1 MAEAKDTL
9 HRQLTLLRL
18 IPEYPRYTSSQ
29 TLHEKLHER
38 GFKVDLRTVQRDL
51 NRLSTPFSLISQVK
65 GGRNEWSHAKDAPL
79 DLRDMEPATA
89 LALYLAESHL
99 KSLLPQSVLDLLGP
113 QFSKARNYLDDLDQ
127 NNLAHWARRVRAHPN
142 GKALLPAQ
150 VNADVWHA
158 VSIALLE
165 RRQLKVDYLSRST
178 TECKQ
183 RLLHPAGLISRHSI
197 SYLLASVDGYSDIR
211 QFALHRIQNAG
222 CLDATAQQTEP
233 LDLDHY
239 IRRGGF
245 NSPAPVEEVEL
256 VADVSPQIAW
266 LLSETPLSQE
276 QSLEPL
282 EGSDWQRLRAKVPDD
297 QETQWWVFGL
307 GENVRVWEPQMWV
320 EVIGRKLEI
329 LREIYEREGGDNTT
343 FRRSMEDRKQAEKV
357 SLQYTAQE

>member
-18 IPEYPRYTSSQ
+18 TPRFPHYISTQ
-29 TLHEKLHER
+29 ILQEKLRER

-51 NRLSTPFSLISQVK
+51 NRLSLSFALFSK
-65 GGRNEWSHAKDAPL
+65 KKDGRNVWSYDKDAPL
-79 DLRDMEPATA
+79 DLRDMDPATA

-99 KSLLPQSVLDLLGP
+99 KNLLPQSVLDLLVP
-113 QFSKARNYLDDLDQ
+113 QFNKARNYLDELDQ

-150 VNADVWHA
+150 VNADVWRA
-158 VSIALLE
+158 VSVALLE

-178 TECKQ
+178 TKRKEM
-183 RLLHPAGLISRHSI
+183 LLHPAGLVSRHSI
-197 SYLLASVDGYSDIR
+197 SYLIASVDGYSDLR
-211 QFALHRIQNAG
+211 QFALHRIQNAE
-222 CLDATAQQTEP
+222 CLVAAAQQTEP

-239 IRRGGF
+239 IRLGGF

-266 LLSETPLSQE
+266 LLSETPLSNE

-297 QETQWWVFGL
+297 QETLWWVFGL
-307 GENVRVWEPQMWV
+307 GENVRVQEPETWV
-320 EVIGRKLEI
+320 RSIKVKITNLSTLYECCTGRMS
-329 LREIYEREGGDNTT
+329 GH
-343 FRRSMEDRKQAEKV
+343 F
-357 SLQYTAQE
+357 